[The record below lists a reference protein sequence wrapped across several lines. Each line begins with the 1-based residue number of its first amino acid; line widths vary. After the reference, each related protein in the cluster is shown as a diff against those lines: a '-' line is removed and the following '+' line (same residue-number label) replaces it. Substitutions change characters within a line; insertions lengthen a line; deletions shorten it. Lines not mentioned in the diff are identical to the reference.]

1 MRYNYVLSYEFG
13 VSIKLLDTFPKSDVI
28 WERIDDVR
36 FMMMLS
42 LINLGIFLQRF
53 MHYIKGLP
61 FENPELINK
70 KFEIKVRTLV
80 GWELSRRYLETMKDI
95 LDECRVDYHDAVNK
109 GIQDFK
115 FETQLHEREKLVAMM
130 IFPLKGTKA
139 PYPR

>member
-1 MRYNYVLSYEFG
+1 
-13 VSIKLLDTFPKSDVI
+13 
-28 WERIDDVR
+28 
-36 FMMMLS
+36 MMMLS